1 MGENLN
7 FPDNERERL
16 EALINFNILEKLSES
31 EIESFVQIAAQIC
44 QTPVAIISFFDGQ
57 HHHIKSSIGLNIY
70 DLRGDFDFCFELINR
85 NEYLEIP
92 DAYLDM
98 ELVKN
103 PMVIGYPNFRFFGG
117 VPISSAEGFKIG
129 TINVIDIKARH
140 LNKEQIEA
148 LHRLAKQ
155 IINLLNLRKQN
166 KNLQNEL
173 NQLLHERVNQTEI
186 DLAAYKFALDQSSG
200 VAIADRNGY
209 IKFVNDKFCKSSG
222 YIKEELLG
230 QAYSIFNS
238 GHHSQQ
244 FFEEMWESISHG
256 ELWIGEIRNKDKQ
269 GNFFWVD
276 CSIIPFLDKKGKTY
290 QYMAIQQDITEKKSA
305 QERMTLEARLISILS
320 ENDDINTSILHI
332 AEQICY
338 RLEWDIGIFWRAQ
351 VDKNNLEPSIY
362 YQFTYPHNDQL
373 KSYIMQQRPVIG
385 DTSAGRVWL
394 KKNPNWIFE
403 LGYENADLEKT
414 IHQQHGIQSTLL
426 FPVLF
431 NNEVIGIMQFLSSKL
446 KKPDINIIQMFE
458 STGLQIGAFIERK
471 LAEEELLKAKQQA
484 EESVISKDQFLA
496 NMSHEIRTPMNAII
510 GFTELLSQTDLNF
523 LQKDYANSVKVA
535 GENLLSII
543 NDILD
548 FSKIESGVVTIE
560 TSSSDVRL
568 IMKNVYDLLKIS
580 ADQKNLNFTFH
591 FDPNIPQYLMCDALR
606 LNQILINLVG
616 NAIKFTENGTV
627 KFSATLLNS
636 SSTYHQILFT
646 VIDTGIGIQDEKK
659 DKIFER
665 FSQVNNAINRKY
677 EGTGLG
683 LSISKNLIELM
694 GGELELKSK
703 EGLGSEFLFTLKL
716 DIGLKNVALK
726 DTYQNQKSAHIRRPI
741 ILVIEDNYLN
751 QKLAKNV
758 LNNFDFDVELAS
770 NGQLGLELLKTKGY
784 DLILMDIQMPELDGY
799 QTTKIIRNTL
809 KLSTPIIAMTAH
821 SIVGEKEKCIAVG
834 MNDFISKPFNPENLY
849 NKIINKLSKALISP
863 APSTIEIK
871 NVEEQSIQINMD
883 YLKELSAGNIEFE
896 LEMIQLFLKQIP
908 EELQNI
914 EQAID
919 SNDVQKLKDLCHK
932 VKSSFDIFGLQNI
945 STILGEIV
953 KDQKEEKGKIELI
966 KNLDKIKQLLN
977 AFYPQLEIKTQVL
990 QNQKTN

>member
-1 MGENLN
+1 MNERLNL
-7 FPDNERERL
+7 PDNERERL
-16 EALINFNILEKLSES
+16 EALINFNILEKIP
-31 EIESFVQIAAQIC
+31 EIETDSVVQMAANLC
-44 QTPVAIISFFDGQ
+44 QTQVAIISIFDGKQ
-57 HHHIKSSIGLNIY
+57 HQIKSSVGLNIY
-70 DLRGDFDFCFELINR
+70 DLRGDFDFCFDLISNK
-85 NEYLEIP
+85 EYFEIS
-92 DAYLDM
+92 DAYLDS

-117 VPISSAEGFKIG
+117 VPITSFEGFKIG
-129 TINVIDIKARH
+129 TINVIDTKAKQLTR
-140 LNKEQIEA
+140 EQIEG
-148 LHRLAKQ
+148 LYSLSKQ
-155 IINLLNLRKQN
+155 ITILLNLRKQN

-173 NQLLHERVNQTEI
+173 NQLLNERVNQTEI

-238 GHHSQQ
+238 GHHSQI

-256 ELWIGEIRNKDKQ
+256 ELWHGEIRNKDKN
-269 GNFFWVD
+269 GNYFWVD

-320 ENDDINTSILHI
+320 ENDGINSSVLHI

-338 RLEWDIGIFWRAQ
+338 RLEWDIGIFWRTKKDDNKLIAHT
-351 VDKNNLEPSIY
+351 Y
-362 YQFTYPHNDQL
+362 YQFTYPHNDEL
-373 KSYIMQQRPVIG
+373 KSFIQQQQINIG
-385 DTSAGRVWL
+385 ESLSGRVWQ
-394 KKNPNWIFE
+394 KKSPIWIFDM
-403 LGYENADLEKT
+403 GFENGLIEKT
-414 IHQQHGIQSTLL
+414 ISNTYKIKSSLL

-431 NNEVIGIMQFLSSKL
+431 NNEVIGVMQFLSSKS
-446 KKPDINIIQMFE
+446 KKTDVNIIQMFE

-471 LAEEELLKAKQQA
+471 LAEEELLKAKKQA
-484 EESVISKDQFLA
+484 EESVISKDQFLD

-510 GFTELLSQTDLNF
+510 GFTELLSQTGLNH

-560 TSSSDVRL
+560 TSSSDVHL

-580 ADQKNLNFTFH
+580 ANQKNLSFSFQ
-591 FDPNIPQYLMCDALR
+591 FDPNIPQFLMCDALR

-616 NAIKFTENGTV
+616 NAIKFTENGSV
-627 KFSATLLNS
+627 EFSATLLNS
-636 SSTYHQILFT
+636 GSTYHQILFK
-646 VIDTGIGIQDEKK
+646 VKDTGIGIQDEKK
-659 DKIFER
+659 EKIFER

-683 LSISKNLIELM
+683 LSISKNLIQLM

-703 EGLGSEFLFTLKL
+703 EGIGSEFHFILKL
-716 DIGLKNVALK
+716 DIGIKNETLKEK
-726 DTYQNQKSAHIRRPI
+726 YQNQRSAHIRKPI

-758 LNNFDFDVELAS
+758 LNNFDFDVELAI
-770 NGQLGLELLKTKGY
+770 NGQIGLDMLKVKNY

-809 KLSTPIIAMTAH
+809 RLNTPIIAMTAH
-821 SIVGEKEKCIAVG
+821 SIVGEKEKCIAAG
-834 MNDFISKPFNPENLY
+834 MNNFISKPFNPDTLY
-849 NKIINKLSKALISP
+849 HKIIKKLSKALIGNTTEEIQLDQMDEP
-863 APSTIEIK
+863 ALK
-871 NVEEQSIQINMD
+871 VNMN
-883 YLKELSAGNIEFE
+883 YLKELSAGNSDFE
-896 LEMIQLFLKQIP
+896 MEMIQLFLKQIP

-914 EQAID
+914 EHAIEF
-919 SNDVQKLKDLCHK
+919 NDIQKLRDLCHK
-932 VKSSFDIFGLQNI
+932 VKSSFDIFGLQKI
-945 STILGEIV
+945 SDLLGQLSIDTTNGID
-953 KDQKEEKGKIELI
+953 KSELMKQVDI
-966 KNLDKIKQLLN
+966 MRSMLDV
-977 AFYPQLEIKTQVL
+977 FYPELENKIREL
-990 QNQKTN
+990 QP

>member
-1 MGENLN
+1 MNERLNL
-7 FPDNERERL
+7 PDNERERL
-16 EALINFNILEKLSES
+16 EALINFNILEKIPEFETDSV
-31 EIESFVQIAAQIC
+31 VQMAAQLC
-44 QTPVAIISFFDGQ
+44 QTQVAIISIFDGKQ
-57 HHHIKSSIGLNIY
+57 YQIKSSIGLNIY
-70 DLRGDFDFCFELINR
+70 DLRGDFDFCFDLISSK
-85 NEYLEIP
+85 EYFEIP
-92 DAYLDM
+92 DAYSDS

-103 PMVIGYPNFRFFGG
+103 PMVIGHPNFRFFGG
-117 VPISSAEGFKIG
+117 VPITSIEGYKIG
-129 TINVIDIKARH
+129 TINVIDPKAKH
-140 LNKEQIEA
+140 LSREQIEG
-148 LHRLAKQ
+148 LYSLSKQ
-155 IINLLNLRKQN
+155 ITILLNLRKQN

-173 NQLLHERVNQTEI
+173 NQLLNERVNQTEI

-238 GHHSQQ
+238 GHHSQI

-256 ELWIGEIRNKDKQ
+256 ELWHGEIRNKDKN

-320 ENDDINTSILHI
+320 ENDGINSSILHI

-338 RLEWDIGIFWRAQ
+338 RLEWDIGIFWRTKQ
-351 VDKNNLEPSIY
+351 DNNELIAHTY
-362 YQFTYPHNDQL
+362 YQFTYPHNDEL
-373 KSYIMQQRPVIG
+373 KKFIQQQKINIG
-385 DTSAGRVWL
+385 ESLSGRVWQ
-394 KKNPNWIFE
+394 KKSPIWIFDM
-403 LGYENADLEKT
+403 GFENGQVEKT
-414 IHQQHGIQSTLL
+414 ISDIYKIKSSLL

-431 NNEVIGIMQFLSSKL
+431 NNEVIGVMQFLSSKS
-446 KKPDINIIQMFE
+446 KKTDVNIIQMFE

-471 LAEEELLKAKQQA
+471 LAEEELLKAKKQA

-510 GFTELLSQTDLNF
+510 GFTGLLSQTGLNN

-560 TSSSDVRL
+560 TSSSDVQL

-580 ADQKNLNFTFH
+580 ANQKNLNFSFN
-591 FDPNIPQYLMCDALR
+591 FDPNIPQFLMCDALR

-616 NAIKFTENGTV
+616 NAIKFTENGSV
-627 KFSATLLNS
+627 EFSATLINS
-636 SSTYHQILFT
+636 GSTYHQVLFK
-646 VIDTGIGIQDEKK
+646 VKDTGIGIQDEKK
-659 DKIFER
+659 EKIFER

-683 LSISKNLIELM
+683 LSISKNLIQLM

-703 EGLGSEFLFTLKL
+703 EGVGSEFHFVLKL
-716 DIGLKNVALK
+716 DIGIKNETLKEN
-726 DTYQNQKSAHIRRPI
+726 YQSQKSSHIRKPI

-758 LNNFDFDVELAS
+758 LNNFDFDVELAI
-770 NGQLGLELLKTKGY
+770 NGQIGLEMLKAKNY

-809 KLSTPIIAMTAH
+809 KLNTPIIAMTAH
-821 SIVGEKEKCIAVG
+821 SIVGEKEKCIAAG
-834 MNDFISKPFNPENLY
+834 MNDFISKPFNPDTLY
-849 NKIINKLSKALISP
+849 HKIIKKLSKALIINTVETTPTES
-863 APSTIEIK
+863 
-871 NVEEQSIQINMD
+871 VEESSLKINMN
-883 YLKELSAGNIEFE
+883 YLNELSGGNSDFE

-908 EELQNI
+908 EELQNMANAI
-914 EQAID
+914 EI
-919 SNDVQKLKDLCHK
+919 NDIQKLRDLCHK
-932 VKSSFDIFGLQNI
+932 LKSSFDIFGLQNI
-945 STILGEIV
+945 SELLGKLSADTASG
-953 KDQKEEKGKIELI
+953 KDKTELLKQVDTMRI
-966 KNLDKIKQLLN
+966 MLD
-977 AFYPQLEIKTQVL
+977 AFYPELENKIKEL
-990 QNQKTN
+990 QP

>member
-1 MGENLN
+1 MNERLN
-7 FPDNERERL
+7 IHDNERERL
-16 EALINFNILEKLSES
+16 EALINFNILEKIPES
-31 EIESFVQIAAQIC
+31 ELDSVVQMAAQIC
-44 QTPVAIISFFDGQ
+44 QTQVAIISIYDGQ
-57 HHHIKSSIGLNIY
+57 NVQIKSSVGLNIY
-70 DLRGDFDFCFELINR
+70 DLRGDFDFCFDLIKDKV
-85 NEYLEIP
+85 YFEIP
-92 DAYLDM
+92 DAYLDA

-103 PMVIGYPNFRFFGG
+103 PMVIGHPNFRFFGG
-117 VPISSAEGFKIG
+117 VPITSIEGFKIG
-129 TINVIDIKARH
+129 TINVIDPKAKQLSR
-140 LNKEQIEA
+140 EQIEG
-148 LHRLAKQ
+148 LNSLSKQ
-155 IINLLNLRKQN
+155 VTILLNLRKQN

-173 NQLLHERVNQTEI
+173 NQLLNERVNQTEI

-238 GHHSQQ
+238 GHHSQL

-320 ENDDINTSILHI
+320 ENDSINSSIQHI

-338 RLEWDIGIFWRAQ
+338 RLEWDIGIFWHLQ
-351 VDKNNLEPSIY
+351 KESNLLNPHIY
-362 YQFTYPHNDQL
+362 YQFTYPHNDEL
-373 KSYIMQQRPVIG
+373 RTYILQQKINIG
-385 DTSAGRVWL
+385 ETLSGRVWQ
-394 KKNPNWIFE
+394 KKSPMWIFD
-403 LGYENADLEKT
+403 LGFENSPFETT
-414 IHQQHGIQSTLL
+414 IAGFYKIKSSLL

-431 NNEVIGIMQFLSSKL
+431 NNEVIGVMQFLSSKS
-446 KKPDINIIQMFE
+446 KKTDVNIIQMFE

-471 LAEEELLKAKQQA
+471 LAEEELLKAKKQA

-510 GFTELLSQTDLNF
+510 GFTELLSQTGLNH

-560 TSSSDVRL
+560 TSSSDVHL

-580 ADQKNLNFTFH
+580 ANQKNLKFSFE
-591 FDPNIPQYLMCDALR
+591 FDPNIPQFLMCDALR

-616 NAIKFTENGTV
+616 NAIKFTENGAV
-627 KFSATLLNS
+627 EFSATLINS
-636 SSTYHQILFT
+636 GSTYHQILFK
-646 VIDTGIGIQDEKK
+646 VKDTGIGIHDEKK

-703 EGLGSEFLFTLKL
+703 EGIGSEFQFVLKL
-716 DIGLKNVALK
+716 DIGTKNETLKE
-726 DTYQNQKSAHIRRPI
+726 TYQSQRSAHIRRPI

-758 LNNFDFDVELAS
+758 LNNFDFDVELAI
-770 NGQLGLELLKTKGY
+770 NGQIGLEMLKVKNY

-809 KLSTPIIAMTAH
+809 KLNTPIIAMTAH
-821 SIVGEKEKCIAVG
+821 SIVGEKEKCIAAG
-834 MNDFISKPFNPENLY
+834 MNDFISKPFNPDTLY
-849 NKIINKLSKALISP
+849 HKIIKKLSKALIGNTSE
-863 APSTIEIK
+863 TLDQD
-871 NVEEQSIQINMD
+871 NTEELVLKVNMN
-883 YLKELSAGNIEFE
+883 YLKELSAGNVDFE

-908 EELQNI
+908 DELQNI
-914 EQAID
+914 ANAIEF
-919 SNDVQKLKDLCHK
+919 NDIQKIKDLCHK
-932 VKSSFDIFGLQNI
+932 VKSSFDIFGLETI
-945 STILGEIV
+945 SEMLGQLAIDSSNGNDKSELLKQVSSMQTILE
-953 KDQKEEKGKIELI
+953 
-966 KNLDKIKQLLN
+966 
-977 AFYPQLEIKTQVL
+977 AFYPELENKISEL
-990 QNQKTN
+990 QP

>member
-1 MGENLN
+1 MNERLNL
-7 FPDNERERL
+7 PDNERERL
-16 EALINFNILEKLSES
+16 EALINFNILEKIPDYETDSV
-31 EIESFVQIAAQIC
+31 VQMAAQIC
-44 QTPVAIISFFDGQ
+44 QTQIAIISIFDGKKYQ
-57 HHHIKSSIGLNIY
+57 IKSSIGLNIY
-70 DLRGDFDFCFELINR
+70 DLRGDFDFCFELVKNR
-85 NEYLEIP
+85 EYVEVA
-92 DAYLDM
+92 DAYSDL

-103 PMVIGYPNFRFFGG
+103 PMVIGHPNFRFFGA
-117 VPISSAEGFKIG
+117 VPITGIEGFKIG
-129 TINVIDIKARH
+129 TINVIDTKSKQ
-140 LNKEQIEA
+140 LNREQIEG
-148 LHRLAKQ
+148 LYSLSKQ
-155 IINLLNLRKQN
+155 ITILLNLRKQN

-173 NQLLHERVNQTEI
+173 NQLLNDRVNQTEI

-200 VAIADRNGY
+200 VAIADRNGF

-238 GHHSQQ
+238 GHHSQI

-256 ELWIGEIRNKDKQ
+256 ELWHGEIRNKDKN

-276 CSIIPFLDKKGKTY
+276 SSIIPFLDKKGKTY

-320 ENDDINTSILHI
+320 ENDSINSSILHI

-338 RLEWDIGIFWRAQ
+338 RLEWDIGIFWGTNKDQNGLMAHT
-351 VDKNNLEPSIY
+351 Y
-362 YQFTYPHNDQL
+362 YQFTYPHNDEL
-373 KSYIMQQRPVIG
+373 KNFLEAQKIKIG
-385 DTSAGRVWL
+385 ESLSGRVWQ
-394 KKNPNWIFE
+394 KKNPIWIFDMDF
-403 LGYENADLEKT
+403 ENGQVEKT
-414 IHQQHGIQSTLL
+414 ISNTYKIKSSLL

-431 NNEVIGIMQFLSSKL
+431 NNEVIGVMQFLSSKS
-446 KKPDINIIQMFE
+446 KKTDVNIIQMFE

-471 LAEEELLKAKQQA
+471 LAEEELLKAKKQA

-510 GFTELLSQTDLNF
+510 GFTELLSQTGLNH

-548 FSKIESGVVTIE
+548 FSKIESGVVNIE
-560 TSSSDVRL
+560 TSSSDVQL

-580 ADQKNLNFTFH
+580 ANQKDLNFSFH
-591 FDPNIPQYLMCDALR
+591 FDSNIPQYLMCDALR

-616 NAIKFTENGTV
+616 NAIKFTENGSV
-627 KFSATLLNS
+627 EFSATLINS
-636 SSTYHQILFT
+636 GSTYHQVLFK
-646 VIDTGIGIQDEKK
+646 VKDTGIGIQDEKK
-659 DKIFER
+659 EKIFER

-683 LSISKNLIELM
+683 LSISKNLIQLM

-703 EGLGSEFLFTLKL
+703 EGVGSEFHFVLKL
-716 DIGLKNVALK
+716 DIGIKNETLKEK
-726 DTYQNQKSAHIRRPI
+726 YQNQRSAHIRKPI

-758 LNNFDFDVELAS
+758 LNNFDFDVELAM
-770 NGQLGLELLKTKGY
+770 NGQIGLEMLKVKNY

-809 KLSTPIIAMTAH
+809 KLNTPIIAMTAH
-821 SIVGEKEKCIAVG
+821 SIVGEKEKCIAAG
-834 MNDFISKPFNPENLY
+834 MNDFISKPFNPDTLY
-849 NKIINKLSKALISP
+849 HKIINKLSKALIGNTTEQTQIDS
-863 APSTIEIK
+863 
-871 NVEEQSIQINMD
+871 VEEPTLKINLN
-883 YLKELSAGNIEFE
+883 YLSELSAGNTNFE

-914 EQAID
+914 EQAIEF
-919 SNDVQKLKDLCHK
+919 NDIQKLRDLCHK
-932 VKSSFDIFGLQNI
+932 VKSSFDIFGLQKA
-945 STILGEIV
+945 SDLLGQLSIDTTNG
-953 KDQKEEKGKIELI
+953 KDKTEL
-966 KNLDKIKQLLN
+966 LKQVDNMRSMLE
-977 AFYPQLEIKTQVL
+977 AFYPELEHKIREL
-990 QNQKTN
+990 QP

>member
-1 MGENLN
+1 MKEGLNLIN
-7 FPDNERERL
+7 NERERL
-16 EALINFNILEKLSES
+16 EALINFNILEKIPES
-31 EIESFVQIAAQIC
+31 EIDSVVQMAAQIC
-44 QTPVAIISFFDGQ
+44 QTQVAILSIFDGKTYQ
-57 HHHIKSSIGLNIY
+57 IKASIGLNIY
-70 DLRGDFDFCFELINR
+70 DLRGDFDFCFDLTK
-85 NEYLEIP
+85 NEDYFEIP
-92 DAYLDM
+92 DAYLDA

-103 PMVIGYPNFRFFGG
+103 PMVIGHPNFRFFGG
-117 VPISSAEGFKIG
+117 VPITSVEGFKIG
-129 TINVIDIKARH
+129 SINIIDPKAKH
-140 LNKEQIEA
+140 LNREQIDG
-148 LHRLAKQ
+148 LHSLAKQ
-155 IINLLNLRKQN
+155 VNILLNLRKQN

-173 NQLLHERVNQTEI
+173 NQLLNERVNQTEI

-238 GHHSQQ
+238 GHHSQL

-256 ELWIGEIRNKDKQ
+256 ELWKGEIRNKDKQ

-305 QERMTLEARLISILS
+305 QERMALEARLISILS
-320 ENDDINTSILHI
+320 ENESVNASIQHI

-338 RLEWDIGIFWRAQ
+338 RLEWDIGVFWRSQ
-351 VDKNNLEPSIY
+351 NDSKILSPHTY
-362 YQFTYPHNDQL
+362 YQFTYPHNDEL
-373 KSYIMQQRPVIG
+373 RNFILQQKTSIG
-385 DTSAGRVWL
+385 ESLSGRVWQ
-394 KKNPNWIFE
+394 KKQPMWIFDISF
-403 LGYENADLEKT
+403 ENGQLETSISEMYNIK
-414 IHQQHGIQSTLL
+414 SSLL

-431 NNEVIGIMQFLSSKL
+431 NNEVIGVMQFLSSKS
-446 KKPDINIIQMFE
+446 KKTDVNILQMFE

-471 LAEEELLKAKQQA
+471 RAEEELLKAKKQA

-510 GFTELLSQTDLNF
+510 GFTELLSQTGLDH
-523 LQKDYANSVKVA
+523 LQKDYADSVKVA

-548 FSKIESGVVTIE
+548 FSKIESGVVKIE
-560 TSSSDVRL
+560 TSSADVHL

-580 ADQKNLNFTFH
+580 ANQKNLKFSFD
-591 FDPNIPQYLMCDALR
+591 FDPNIPQHLMCDALR

-616 NAIKFTENGTV
+616 NAIKFTENGSV
-627 KFSATLLNS
+627 EFSATLINNGS
-636 SSTYHQILFT
+636 SYQQILFK
-646 VIDTGIGIQDEKK
+646 VKDTGIGIHEEKQ

-683 LSISKNLIELM
+683 LSISKNLIQLM

-703 EGLGSEFLFTLKL
+703 EGIGSEFHFVLKLNIGTKNETLKE
-716 DIGLKNVALK
+716 
-726 DTYQNQKSAHIRRPI
+726 TYQSKRSSHIRRPV

-770 NGQLGLELLKTKGY
+770 NGQIGLEMLKLKSY

-799 QTTKIIRNTL
+799 QTTKIIRSIL
-809 KLSTPIIAMTAH
+809 KLNTPIIAMTAH
-821 SIVGEKEKCIAVG
+821 SIVGEKEKCIAAG
-834 MNDFISKPFNPENLY
+834 MNDFISKPFNPDTLY
-849 NKIINKLSKALISP
+849 HKIIKKLSTALIGNTFE
-863 APSTIEIK
+863 AAENDIK
-871 NVEEQSIQINMD
+871 EEPGLQINMT
-883 YLKELSAGNIEFE
+883 YLEELSAGNTNFE
-896 LEMIQLFLKQIP
+896 LEMIQLILKKIH
-908 EELQNI
+908 LGNQNI
-914 EQAID
+914 AQAIEF
-919 SNDVQKLKDLCHK
+919 NDLQKIRDLCHK
-932 VKSSFDIFGLQNI
+932 IKSSFDIFGLQNI
-945 STILGEIV
+945 SELLGQLST
-953 KDQKEEKGKIELI
+953 DSYNGKNKTEL
-966 KNLDKIKQLLN
+966 LKQVASMQTMLE
-977 AFYPQLEIKTQVL
+977 AFYPELENKASEL
-990 QNQKTN
+990 QP